1 MTQRTSNC
9 QQPGDRLKHKIWQMA
24 LAPEGQ
30 LPMPTVER
38 INTIKCLVASWKAID
53 AAAANDD

>member
-1 MTQRTSNC
+1 MTQRTSNR
-9 QQPGDRLKHKIWQMA
+9 QQPGDRLKHMIWQMA
-24 LAPEGQ
+24 LAPGGH

-38 INTIKCLVASWKAID
+38 INAIKCLVASWQAID

>member
-1 MTQRTSNC
+1 MNQGTSNR
-9 QQPGDRLKHKIWQMA
+9 QQPGDRLKHMIWQMA
-24 LAPEGQ
+24 LAPGDQ

-38 INTIKCLVASWKAID
+38 INTIKCLVASWTAID